1 MKHIA
6 VKEVTIDISE
16 SMYGT
21 VQADFSWTT
30 IFMDRFRVIR
40 YGNAAVEAT
49 LPQTLTDAPQS
60 TVA

>member
-1 MKHIA
+1 MKRIT
-6 VKEVTIDISE
+6 VKEVTVDLSE

-21 VQADFSWTT
+21 VQAAFSWTT

-40 YGNAAVEAT
+40 CGNAAVDAT
-49 LPQTLTDAPQS
+49 LPQTLTDAPHS